1 MISKWNSIISKD
13 DIIYHLEYLYINN
26 QFKNNYFYTT
36 VLAKYGALANQT
48 PASAPARLIP
58 TGVNLYYS
66 PPKIAKAIQAFCV
79 PISIF
84 VALKGWL
91 SGMNTESIDYQK
103 HFITFFPFD
112 GIIIT

>member
-1 MISKWNSIISKD
+1 MEAYFFITTMFQED
-13 DIIYHLEYLYINN
+13 EYLYINN

-58 TGVNLYYS
+58 ADVNLNYS
-66 PPKIAKAIQAFCV
+66 PSKIAKAIQAFCI

-84 VALKGWL
+84 IALKGWFG
-91 SGMNTESIDYQK
+91 GMDTELIDYQK
-103 HFITFFPFD
+103 HYLTFFPFD
-112 GIIIT
+112 GIIIAHHG